1 MRKQLRSLIFP
12 IFPIICTGLLLFP
25 PIASAATWINWPV
38 KFAAKHAQAE
48 DGELILV
55 LKSAPDA
62 AGFSELRI
70 RSPQWADALFR
81 CEGQQ
86 VADLPKDLDVT
97 VVAKQASRVRI
108 LVADSSGRVYDPAA
122 HIQLLLPDKLA
133 ELLSRLSRSL
143 RFQHYGALVPW
154 DEASRLVPRM
164 AKTEVMDVLT
174 GLTFSAQR
182 RAGSSHADF
191 QPLTKEDT
199 DTMRQIYTQGWSWD
213 RRAVLVK
220 APDGG
225 WLAASMNGMPHGGDG
240 IPENGFSGHFCIHFY
255 QSKTHGSD
263 QVDLMHQAMVF
274 RAAGKLPEY
283 VRTLEPLK
291 LAELYVAGLHQRDL
305 GLMMQLLPAED
316 GKPIHPIAKQWDQL
330 TDVRLLRK
338 PAMAKSDSVT
348 SPEGDEQA
356 APLRTTITLQLAV
369 TWNGSR
375 TADNERLMMI
385 CERRSPDDP
394 WEITKISEVSQD
406 AREAVN

>member
-1 MRKQLRSLIFP
+1 M
-12 IFPIICTGLLLFP
+12 LLNP
-25 PIASAATWINWPV
+25 TMASAATWMDWPV
-38 KFAAKHAQAE
+38 KLASKHAKQAKQVQAE

-70 RSPQWADALFR
+70 RSPQWADAVFR
-81 CEGQQ
+81 CGGQQ
-86 VADLPKDLDVT
+86 VADMPKDLDVT

-108 LVADSSGRVYDPAA
+108 LAADSSGRVYDPAA
-122 HIQLLLPDKLA
+122 RIQLQLPDKLA
-133 ELLSRLSRSL
+133 ELLARLSRSL

-154 DEASRLVPRM
+154 DEASLLIPRM
-164 AKTEVMDVLT
+164 ANTEIMDLLT

-263 QVDLMHQAMVF
+263 HVDLMHQAMVF
-274 RAAGKLPEY
+274 RAAGRLQEY
-283 VRTLEPLK
+283 VRTLEPLQ
-291 LAELYVAGLHQRDL
+291 LAKLYVAGLHQRDL
-305 GLMMQLLPAED
+305 GLMVQLLPAED
-316 GKPIHPIAKQWDQL
+316 GKPVHPFAEQWEQL
-330 TDVRLLRK
+330 TEVRLMSK
-338 PAMAKSDSVT
+338 PALAESDSVD
-348 SPEGDEQA
+348 SPERDEQA
-356 APLRTTITLQLAV
+356 AQFRTAITFQLAV
-369 TWNGSR
+369 TWKGSR
-375 TADNERLMMI
+375 KAANERLKMI

-394 WEITKISEVSQD
+394 WEITEVTEVSRGSRD
-406 AREAVN
+406 ARQSED